1 MRVYGFD
8 PDVPTYEIW
17 VSFDSAEHK
26 REFMALVDVGAADSC
41 DEGHFSPAVDLKDIL
56 NLRPLGEVL
65 PQEYAD
71 HVCVVAT
78 AILMREESGPV
89 Q

>member
-1 MRVYGFD
+1 MPNVRQPV
-8 PDVPTYEIW
+8 
-17 VSFDSAEHK
+17 A
-26 REFMALVDVGAADSC
+26 VGD
-41 DEGHFSPAVDLKDIL
+41 GRAVW
-56 NLRPLGEVL
+56 NLRALGEVL

-78 AILMREESGPV
+78 AILMSEQSGPV